1 MHQLLP
7 WLYRAVKVSLQSV
20 WRIWSATMI
29 TDQRRQPPSSVPS
42 PSSNCFSRAAVRVLQ
57 KQKERIG
64 KTTEDVLQD
73 WVRKRGSIIT
83 FKKKNWK
90 GSHTI
95 KEKPSDCIRWRKR
108 KQMKLQRKN
117 TSAAQQYY
125 VNSNWF
131 ISQLAITSSGKLPL
145 SVAVRSFNCGSR
157 RGDEIEMVK
166 FDGTSWKLW
175 QRVTKVQPFSVL
187 VGICTVWTCMYCTK
201 NVVQELHMLY

>member
-42 PSSNCFSRAAVRVLQ
+42 PSPNCFSRAAVCVLQ
-57 KQKERIG
+57 KQEERIG

-73 WVRKRGSIIT
+73 WVRKRGSIIR
-83 FKKKNWK
+83 K
-90 GSHTI
+90 GSHTME
-95 KEKPSDCIRWRKR
+95 EKPSDCIRWRKR
-108 KQMKLQRKN
+108 KQMNLQRKS

-131 ISQLAITSSGKLPL
+131 ISQLAITSSERL
-145 SVAVRSFNCGSR
+145 SVAVRSFNWGSR

-175 QRVTKVQPFSVL
+175 QRLTKVQPFSVL
-187 VGICTVWTCMYCTK
+187 VGICTVRTYMYCTK